1 MTDRGGS
8 RRRDAT
14 TRRVSLTGERKRAR
28 ADPNA
33 SRLLVD
39 PRLVAALVGGD
50 ALGEP
55 EADLVLRGLDGVGA
69 VDDVAAE
76 LDAEIASD
84 GAGLG
89 GAVG

>member
-1 MTDRGGS
+1 M
-8 RRRDAT
+8 
-14 TRRVSLTGERKRAR
+14 
-28 ADPNA
+28 
-33 SRLLVD
+33 LV
-39 PRLVAALVGGD
+39 VGD

-89 GAVG
+89 GAVVGFRVEGEA

>member
-1 MTDRGGS
+1 MS
-8 RRRDAT
+8 S
-14 TRRVSLTGERKRAR
+14 VLSWWRANNWQPR
-28 ADPNA
+28 CWSKQAR
-33 SRLLVD
+33 RLLVD
-39 PRLVAALVGGD
+39 PGLGGVLVVGD

>member
-1 MTDRGGS
+1 VLVVGD
-8 RRRDAT
+8 
-14 TRRVSLTGERKRAR
+14 SLGK
-28 ADPNA
+28 
-33 SRLLVD
+33 
-39 PRLVAALVGGD
+39 
-50 ALGEP
+50 P

-89 GAVG
+89 GAVGWR